1 MKELANEL
9 QKLVGYEV
17 AAVIPSED
25 DDVQVQFSN
34 EYGVSVNLIFEKDG
48 ITITDPYAP
57 CHMCCERHGCEH
69 DQDDDG
75 VEWDE
80 DADEFYDI
88 GYDDGYNVGYN
99 DALKSN
105 RKGERT

>member
-1 MKELANEL
+1 MEELFNAL

-17 AAVIPSED
+17 EAVLVSD

-34 EYGVSVNLIFEKDG
+34 GNGVSINLLIDEEG
-48 ITITDPYAP
+48 INISGPYAP
-57 CHMCCERHGCEH
+57 CYLCCERHGCEH
-69 DQDDDG
+69 DQVDDG

-99 DALKSN
+99 DALRSQ
-105 RKGERT
+105 RKGDK

>member
-1 MKELANEL
+1 MEELFNAL

-17 AAVIPSED
+17 EAVLVSD

-34 EYGVSVNLIFEKDG
+34 GNGVSINLLIDEEG
-48 ITITDPYAP
+48 INISDL
-57 CHMCCERHGCEH
+57 CCERHGCEH
-69 DQDDDG
+69 DQVDDG

-99 DALKSN
+99 DALRSQ
-105 RKGERT
+105 RKGDK